1 MTVAISVAIAA
12 LAILLLI
19 LFAFLRM
26 GWRFF
31 KGDTEMESGGSF
43 GKQFFDRD
51 DKHDNTL

>member
-1 MTVAISVAIAA
+1 MTIAVAIAA
-12 LAILLLI
+12 LAILLII

-43 GKQFFDRD
+43 GKQFFGPD
-51 DKHDNTL
+51 DKRDNTL

>member
-1 MTVAISVAIAA
+1 MTVAVAIAIAA

-51 DKHDNTL
+51 DKHEYTL

>member
-1 MTVAISVAIAA
+1 MTVAVAIAIAA

-31 KGDTEMESGGSF
+31 KGDWEIESGGSF
-43 GKQFFDRD
+43 GKQFFGPD